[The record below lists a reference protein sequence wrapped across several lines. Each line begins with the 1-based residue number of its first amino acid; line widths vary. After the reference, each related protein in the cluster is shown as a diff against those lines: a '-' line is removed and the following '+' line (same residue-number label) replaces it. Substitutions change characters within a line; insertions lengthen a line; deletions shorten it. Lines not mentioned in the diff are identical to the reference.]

1 MFIDGGPNHVTL
13 VVAVFIM
20 PNRASHPIANAG
32 QAAALLAATL
42 IVLPGVLS
50 AHIRHRAVRP
60 PRPTLSVDMNTRLLI
75 VSPHPDDEVLAAG
88 GLMQHLRAAH
98 GTLRVVYLTD
108 GEGYREGVQLEE
120 HVASPTASNY
130 RAYGRQRTREAHRAL
145 RVLGFGR
152 ESLTFL
158 GFPNGG
164 LNRMMTTYWSERRN
178 PYRSPYSRLDRPTK
192 SEIVVPRT
200 QFRGEDLSQELA
212 TIIGDFAPTMV
223 LVPRKE
229 DQHGDHCAAWFFL
242 ADALGDVRRLHP
254 DRDIDL
260 VSYIVHYYSWPFED
274 DRPRIEPPEGLR
286 GGVSG
291 WLNVPLTATETRI
304 KRAALAQYKSQMDV
318 MGWFLE
324 GFARRNELFS
334 RPAAPLVA
342 MPVRRSPCDDD

>member
-1 MFIDGGPNHVTL
+1 
-13 VVAVFIM
+13 M
-20 PNRASHPIANAG
+20 PKRASHPTATARQAIALLG
-32 QAAALLAATL
+32 AALIFVPVVLTAQARARAA
-42 IVLPGVLS
+42 
-50 AHIRHRAVRP
+50 RA
-60 PRPTLSVDMNTRLLI
+60 PRPTLSVDANTRLLI

-88 GLMQHLRAAH
+88 GLMQHLREAH
-98 GTLRVVYLTD
+98 GALRVVYLTD
-108 GEGYREGVQLEE
+108 GEGYREGVQVEA
-120 HVASPTASNY
+120 HVASPTALNY
-130 RAYGRQRTREAHRAL
+130 RAYGRQRTREARRAL
-145 RVLGFGR
+145 RVLGFGP

-178 PYRSPYSRLDRPTK
+178 PYRSPYSRLDRPLR
-192 SEIVVPRT
+192 SEILVPRT
-200 QFRGEDLSQELA
+200 AYRGEDLSVELA
-212 TIIGDFAPTMV
+212 AIIGDFAPTMV

-291 WLNVPLTATETRI
+291 WLTVPLTADETRT
-304 KRAALAQYKSQMDV
+304 KLAALTQYKSQMDV

-334 RPAAPLVA
+334 RPRAPLVA
-342 MPVRRSPCDDD
+342 MPVRRSPCDDE

>member
-1 MFIDGGPNHVTL
+1 LIAARITFRL
-13 VVAVFIM
+13 VLTVFIM
-20 PNRASHPIANAG
+20 PKRASHSIAITG
-32 QAAALLAATL
+32 LAVAVLAVTL
-42 IVLPGVLS
+42 IIVPGVLS
-50 AHIRHRAVRP
+50 AQAGRRAGRP
-60 PRPTLSVDMNTRLLI
+60 PRPTLSIDMNTRLLI

-88 GLMQHLRAAH
+88 GLMQHLGAVH
-98 GTLRVVYLTD
+98 GALRVVYLTD
-108 GEGYREGVQLEE
+108 GEGYREGVQVEE

-145 RVLGFGR
+145 RVLGFGP

-164 LNRMMTTYWSERRN
+164 LNRLMTKYWSERRN
-178 PYRSPYSRLDRPTK
+178 PYRSPYSRLDRPKK

-200 QFRGEDLSQELA
+200 LFRGEDLSQELT
-212 TIIGDFAPTMV
+212 TIIGDFPPTMV

-229 DQHGDHCAAWFFL
+229 DQHGDHCAAWFFV

-274 DRPRIEPPEGLR
+274 DRPRIEPPDGLR

-291 WLNVPLTATETRI
+291 WLDVPLTAAETRI

-334 RPAAPLVA
+334 RPAARLIA
-342 MPVRRSPCDDD
+342 MPVRRSPCDDE